1 MRNLIVCLLLFSFLN
16 ACATKSSKIQP
27 NYVSPLAYNSYDC
40 EMLEMEYARLS
51 RESNKVNKQQDDV
64 ASSDGGAVAVGML
77 LFWPALFFIDNDDMR
92 EQVAQLKGEVN
103 AVEEAAILK
112 KCAVASRIQDKL
124 ITEKQLEELD
134 NAKATGSEVYVHQKK
149 LHIRYVS

>member
-77 LFWPALFFIDNDDMR
+77 LSWHYF
-92 EQVAQLKGEVN
+92 
-103 AVEEAAILK
+103 
-112 KCAVASRIQDKL
+112 
-124 ITEKQLEELD
+124 
-134 NAKATGSEVYVHQKK
+134 Y
-149 LHIRYVS
+149 